1 MSSSDLFEKIKEV
14 IEKEISPFLAM
25 EGGGIELLSV
35 ENGVVKVRLSGAC
48 AGCPMGQYTLVN
60 FVETTLK
67 EKVPEVKKVKA
78 MEEFRDRF
86 GIREIFWR

>member
-1 MSSSDLFEKIKEV
+1 MPSSEIFEKIKEV

-35 ENGVVKVRLSGAC
+35 ENGVVKVRLRGAC

-60 FVETTLK
+60 FVEAKLK
-67 EKVPEVKKVKA
+67 ERVPAVKKVKA
-78 MEEFRDRF
+78 VEDLRDKL
-86 GIREIFWR
+86 GIRKIFG